1 MTKEDVTLASV
12 FVFGGFALIGVLVSF
27 WEVGLEIV
35 VLLLGG
41 D

>member
-1 MTKEDVTLASV
+1 MTKEEVTLALV
-12 FVFGGFALIGVLVSF
+12 FVFGGFALIGVVLAIWS
-27 WEVGLEIV
+27 VGLEIV

>member
-1 MTKEDVTLASV
+1 MTLALV

-27 WEVGLEIV
+27 WEVGLGIV
-35 VLLLGG
+35 VRLLGG